1 MMLQG
6 RFTARMNM
14 NTTQSNILMTQIRAE
29 HKKYRK
35 TKLEPMVGSHRENTG
50 KRTYKDIL

>member
-1 MMLQG
+1 MLQG